1 MKVTNLIPSLV
12 HLARASISLA
22 SPVKR
27 AESLHIRNFYVQ
39 YADDGTGA
47 LQFTLHSSVT
57 GLYDDCALAWYV
69 VYSCHFPDTMLQ
81 FFSPFQVSRIFQD

>member
-1 MKVTNLIPSLV
+1 MKVTNLILSIV
-12 HLARASISLA
+12 HLALALASISLA

-39 YADDGTGA
+39 HANDGTAA

-69 VYSCHFPDTMLQ
+69 
-81 FFSPFQVSRIFQD
+81 I